1 MSIEITDQNFNSL
14 LQSNKIV
21 VVNFSAKWCGPCQ
34 ALSPVIEQLSQEYQG
49 KAVVGKMDVDKSQ
62 ATSQAF
68 GIRNIPA
75 VVFFKNGVKVD
86 SMKGGMNKAMIA
98 QKINALL

>member
-21 VVNFSAKWCGPCQ
+21 VVTFGAQWCGPCQ
-34 ALSPVIEQLSQEYQG
+34 ALAPVIEQLSQEYQG
-49 KAVVGKMDVDKSQ
+49 KAVVGKMDVDRSQ
-62 ATSQAF
+62 ATSQSF
-68 GIRNIPA
+68 GIKNIPA
-75 VVFFKNGVKVD
+75 VYFFKNGVKVD

-98 QKINALL
+98 QKINSLL